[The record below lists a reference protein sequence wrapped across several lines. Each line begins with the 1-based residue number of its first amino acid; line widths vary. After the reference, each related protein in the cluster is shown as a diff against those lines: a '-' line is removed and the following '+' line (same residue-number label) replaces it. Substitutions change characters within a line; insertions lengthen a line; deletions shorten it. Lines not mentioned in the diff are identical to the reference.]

1 MARDRFTSAS
11 SAPEN
16 AAANYSELVAVEEV
30 SEKIYQ
36 ESKGSGRLTAHIK
49 AIRLIHSVQ

>member
-1 MARDRFTSAS
+1 MARDRFTTASA
-11 SAPEN
+11 APEN
-16 AAANYSELVAVEEV
+16 AAANYRELVAVEEV